1 MHPVL
6 TGLVAGLVVCHAASV
21 QAQQGTVVVSGAA
34 QAVTGSSRTLTGENA
49 IDPDFGVSWI
59 QPGVRFG
66 SFQLE
71 LRETKRGNRL
81 HLGRNYA
88 ALRDLKHGNVSWTFE
103 AGDAYFTR
111 GTGEYGFSNLTTP
124 SVTFSGGAIS
134 ARSSRGA
141 LHVVG
146 GRATA

>member
-6 TGLVAGLVVCHAASV
+6 KGLVAGLVVCHAASA

-34 QAVTGSSRTLTGENA
+34 QTVAGSSRTQTGENA

-71 LRETKRGNRL
+71 VRETKRGNRL

-88 ALRDLKHGNVSWTFE
+88 ALRDLRHGNISWTFE
-103 AGDAYFTR
+103 
-111 GTGEYGFSNLTTP
+111 S
-124 SVTFSGGAIS
+124 
-134 ARSSRGA
+134 
-141 LHVVG
+141 
-146 GRATA
+146 